1 MAAAMQPRSNKRKRR
16 PKVKTAVVSVKHEH
30 DEEEGEEE
38 EVLCD
43 IDDLDAYWREMHD
56 TLKLKIAE
64 CRRGQ
69 VAQCILFDQF
79 RFHVG
84 KKPKDWYLKPLPK
97 SHAALRMKECKQIRS
112 IAQMGKV
119 LLPHT

>member
-1 MAAAMQPRSNKRKRR
+1 MQPRSNKRKRR

-79 RFHVG
+79 RFHFG
-84 KKPKDWYLKPLPK
+84 KKPKDSVPEA
-97 SHAALRMKECKQIRS
+97 AALRMKECKQIRS